1 MILTRSAVILCA
13 LGATGFAAG
22 VVFATEGTSV
32 PFAQSA
38 PVALAAAA
46 CPERPQATGEVFIK
60 GGAFTM
66 GSDSDRPEERMAHD
80 VLVSDF
86 FIDRTEVTNAEFA
99 AFVKETGY
107 ITIAERGIG
116 AAGRGKLPDAL
127 LQPGGMV
134 FAPPTEPVGDFTD
147 VSRWWRWAKGAS
159 WRHPEGPGST
169 IEDRDHHPV
178 VQVSI
183 EDAYAYAKWAGRAL
197 PTEAQW
203 EYAARGGL
211 KDKRYTWGNTYDEA
225 DADKA
230 NTWQGAFP
238 TNDEQIDGAH
248 GTAAVGC
255 YEANGYGLYD
265 MAGNVWE
272 YAQNWWVPGHPAV
285 AATDPLGPTV
295 REALTHGTALG
306 PQVTV
311 KGGSWLCAPVY
322 CARFRPSARQPQ
334 ELALGSNHIGF
345 RTVRLPGS
353 RVRTTDVP

>member
-1 MILTRSAVILCA
+1 MLTRSVAILCA
-13 LGATGFAAG
+13 LSATGFAAG
-22 VVFATEGTSV
+22 IVFATEGTSV
-32 PFAQSA
+32 PAAQTA
-38 PVALAAAA
+38 PVAVAAAT
-46 CPERPQATGEVFIK
+46 CPERPDAAGEVFIE

-66 GSDSDRPEERMAHD
+66 GSDSERPEERTAHE
-80 VLVSDF
+80 VLISDF

-99 AFVKETGY
+99 AFVEATGY
-107 ITIAERGIG
+107 VTIAERGIG
-116 AAGRGKLPDAL
+116 KAGQGKLPEAML
-127 LQPGGMV
+127 RPGGMV
-134 FAPPTEPVGDFTD
+134 FAPPTEPVGDFAD
-147 VSRWWRWAKGAS
+147 VSKWWRWAEGAD

-169 IEDRDHHPV
+169 IAGRDHHPV
-178 VQVSI
+178 VQVSV

-211 KDKRYTWGNTYDEA
+211 ADARYTWGDTYVEA
-225 DADKA
+225 DGKKA

-238 TNDEQIDGAH
+238 TTDEQIDGAH

-272 YAQNWWVPGHPAV
+272 YVQNWWVPGHPGGAE
-285 AATDPLGPTV
+285 TDPLGPTV
-295 REALTHGTALG
+295 REALPHGTALG

-345 RTVRLPGS
+345 RTVRLPAGGVGTTS
-353 RVRTTDVP
+353 VR